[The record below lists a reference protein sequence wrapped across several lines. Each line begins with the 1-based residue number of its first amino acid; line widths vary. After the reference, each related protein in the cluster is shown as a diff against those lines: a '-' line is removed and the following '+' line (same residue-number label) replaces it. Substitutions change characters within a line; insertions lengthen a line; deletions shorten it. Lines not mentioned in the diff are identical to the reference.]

1 MLGQLFLTWHPAARA
16 WPISHTVKPLAFCLG
31 GSLRFFMNTHSLLN
45 RQKKRCSFTPSKEQ
59 QEIAELCGTK
69 NVVVSARP
77 GSGKTATAE
86 AIVAAHPEKRVAV
99 LTYSKRLQLETHRRL
114 RTYSNCKVFTFH
126 SLAGLLF
133 GTLVPSDATLAQQKK
148 RVLDRN
154 ELPRWDSAPFDIIV
168 LDEFQDCTKL
178 LFWLINCFIL
188 ANDQKAGGQSAR
200 LVVLGDERQA
210 IYGFRGADDRY
221 LTSAPDL
228 LGIVSPY
235 PFIKAQLNRSF
246 RLSNQSVQFI
256 NKTFLSG
263 ESYITSSKPGP
274 KPIILR
280 CHLRNSYALAK
291 QLSSLLER
299 YGAKNTAI
307 IAPAVGKRGLL
318 QDVVNILSVKYRVPI
333 SVSINDEVPLDDR
346 VIKGKLCLATIHQ
359 FKGSERDLVILFG
372 LDSSFF
378 EYFGRDL
385 PDDRCPNEVFVALTR
400 AAEQLVLVHVEE
412 KKLMPFASVEAQYE
426 TASII
431 NLTRNGNKIKP
442 PDPPGRPSK
451 RGLTLPCSITVRD
464 IARHIKDEHLDAIV
478 HIHLCIQ
485 VQSPLPEDQ
494 HIRLP
499 DVVISDQGKRF
510 YEAVSDLNGLVV
522 VAAFEHGIAG
532 SLSALGLGQGKTDT
546 IPEVCSRE
554 GVSWLCRKACDY
566 EAAVSGYLPR
576 SIQMA
581 NSEFN
586 WIEPDDLAL
595 ACSRLRGE
603 LSGIVANPRFEVQS
617 EGSFS
622 IDDQRCRL
630 VGRADIVAASPNPDG
645 NNVGGVEFV
654 WEIKF
659 VSQLSNQHVI
669 QACTYAYLLE
679 LPRIILYNVRNGEKW
694 KITPREGQEG
704 LRSMIERVL
713 KLKHTTKGKM
723 SDEEFTEM
731 CTGVSLEVLNLR
743 SQMVHGSEEA
753 SVLPLLSKFGSEGL
767 RTDKNSTKMQ

>member
-1 MLGQLFLTWHPAARA
+1 MLGQYFLTWHPAARA

-126 SLAGLLF
+126 SMAGLLF

-246 RLSNQSVQFI
+246 RLSDQSVQFI

-307 IAPAVGKRGLL
+307 IAPAVGKRELL

-346 VIKGKLCLATIHQ
+346 VIKGKLCVATIHQ

-431 NLTRNGNKIKP
+431 NLTRNGNQIKP
-442 PDPPGRPSK
+442 PDPPGRPLK

-494 HIRLP
+494 HIKLP

-532 SLSALGLGQGKTDT
+532 SLSALGLGQ
-546 IPEVCSRE
+546 
-554 GVSWLCRKACDY
+554 
-566 EAAVSGYLPR
+566 
-576 SIQMA
+576 
-581 NSEFN
+581 
-586 WIEPDDLAL
+586 

-645 NNVGGVEFV
+645 NNVGGVESV

>member
-31 GSLRFFMNTHSLLN
+31 GSLRFFMNTHSLLK

-59 QEIAELCGTK
+59 QEIAEFCGTK

-114 RTYSNCKVFTFH
+114 RTYSNYK
-126 SLAGLLF
+126 
-133 GTLVPSDATLAQQKK
+133 
-148 RVLDRN
+148 
-154 ELPRWDSAPFDIIV
+154 DSAPFDIII
-168 LDEFQDCTKL
+168 LNEFQDYTKL

-188 ANDQKAGGQSAR
+188 ANDQKAGGQFAR
-200 LVVLGDERQA
+200 LVVLGDKRQA
-210 IYGFRGADDRY
+210 IYGFRGTDDRY
-221 LTSAPDL
+221 LTSAPEL
-228 LGIVSPY
+228 LGIISPY

-246 RLSNQSVQFI
+246 RLSDQSVQFI
-256 NKTFLSG
+256 NNTFLSG
-263 ESYITSSKPGP
+263 ESYITSSKPRP

-280 CHLRNSYALAK
+280 CHLRNSYTLAK

-333 SVSINDEVPLDDR
+333 SVSIDDEVPLDNK
-346 VIKGKLCLATIHQ
+346 VIKGKLCISTIHQ
-359 FKGSERDLVILFG
+359 FKGSERNLVILFG

-385 PDDRCPNEVFVALTR
+385 PDDKCPNEVFVALTR
-400 AAEQLVLVHVEE
+400 AAEQLVLVHIEE
-412 KKLMPFASVEAQYE
+412 KKLMPFASVEALYE
-426 TASII
+426 AANII
-431 NLTRNGNKIKP
+431 NITRNGNQIKP
-442 PDPPGRPSK
+442 PDPPGRPLK

-494 HIRLP
+494 HIKLP

-522 VAAFEHGIAG
+522 VAAFEHDIAR
-532 SLSALGLGQGKTDT
+532 SLK
-546 IPEVCSRE
+546 
-554 GVSWLCRKACDY
+554 
-566 EAAVSGYLPR
+566 
-576 SIQMA
+576 
-581 NSEFN
+581 
-586 WIEPDDLAL
+586 PDDLAL

-645 NNVGGVEFV
+645 NNVGGVESV

-669 QACTYAYLLE
+669 QACIYAYLLE

-743 SQMVHGSEEA
+743 SQV
-753 SVLPLLSKFGSEGL
+753 VTFP
-767 RTDKNSTKMQ
+767 NSTALPS